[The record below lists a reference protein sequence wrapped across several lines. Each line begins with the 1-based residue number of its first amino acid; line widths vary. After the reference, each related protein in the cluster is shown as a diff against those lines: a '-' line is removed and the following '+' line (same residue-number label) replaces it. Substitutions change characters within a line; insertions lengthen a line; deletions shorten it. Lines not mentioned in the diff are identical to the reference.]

1 MATNEE
7 EENEA
12 SQFNHEEQLMMD
24 SLMALNTGGDGP
36 GSVSMSSSQHGN
48 PSNAGSGINWK
59 QGRSLLRQY
68 LQEIG
73 YTDTIIDVR
82 SNRVRSLLGLN
93 NNLNHA
99 NNNLNNSVNEVN
111 EDGNLNDMNS
121 SVIKMGKNPIG
132 KGRTG
137 HPSSG
142 IITDTEASV
151 LATFEFLN
159 DQRPSNRSASN
170 QTGSTGSSGD
180 DDDDDG
186 EEDEMATDGWREDM
200 VDDLDGKCF
209 YSFILFFRVINY
221 NIFNSFFFI
230 SPSTHPMNGS

>member
-1 MATNEE
+1 MIIRNYNYKISNSINRAKYHKEKFGTDLPGHTVHES
-7 EENEA
+7 ENEGN
-12 SQFNHEEQLMMD
+12 QFNHEDQLMMD
-24 SLMALNTGGDGP
+24 SLMALNNGGDVAG
-36 GSVSMSSSQHGN
+36 
-48 PSNAGSGINWK
+48 NAGVQSGGNASNPGGVNWK

-93 NNLNHA
+93 NNLNHT

-121 SVIKMGKNPIG
+121 SVIKIGKNPMS
-132 KGRTG
+132 KGRQGPGG

-142 IITDTEASV
+142 MITDSEASV

-159 DQRPSNRSASN
+159 DQRSSNRSGG
-170 QTGSTGSSGD
+170 THGSTGSSGE

-186 EEDEMATDGWREDM
+186 DEDEMATDGWREDM
-200 VDDLDGKCF
+200 VDDLDGK
-209 YSFILFFRVINY
+209 
-221 NIFNSFFFI
+221 
-230 SPSTHPMNGS
+230 

>member
-1 MATNEE
+1 
-7 EENEA
+7 
-12 SQFNHEEQLMMD
+12 MMD
-24 SLMALNTGGDGP
+24 SLMALNNGGDGP
-36 GSVSMSSSQHGN
+36 LDGSVKSGGN
-48 PSNAGSGINWK
+48 VANPGGVNWK

-93 NNLNHA
+93 NNLNHT

-121 SVIKMGKNPIG
+121 SVIKLGKNPMG
-132 KGRTG
+132 KVRPGS
-137 HPSSG
+137 HPSTG
-142 IITDTEASV
+142 MITDTEASV

-159 DQRPSNRSASN
+159 DQRSSNRQAGN
-170 QTGSTGSSGD
+170 HGSTGSSGD

-186 EEDEMATDGWREDM
+186 DEEDMNTDGWREDM
-200 VDDLDGKCF
+200 VDDLDGK
-209 YSFILFFRVINY
+209 
-221 NIFNSFFFI
+221 NIYFVSLLITNLYICIIHLIKTIRS
-230 SPSTHPMNGS
+230 M